1 MSEEQEAH
9 EDRPVVLIVEDEP
22 DLADLYAAWLRG
34 EYTPRVTYGG
44 AEALEALDDDV
55 SVVLLDRR
63 MPDISGDDV
72 LEAIRDRGIDCRV
85 AMVTAVEPDFDIVA
99 MGFDDYLVKPVSK
112 NVLTTTVD
120 SMHLRSSYDAGVQRL
135 FSLASKKAL
144 LESEKSQ
151 STLAESAEYAELK
164 AELDDLRADL
174 NETVRELGERDE
186 FVSVY
191 RDLERDLGDGADVP
205 VLTDE
210 PDDAAESDDSN
221 DAAESDDD
229 TST

>member
-1 MSEEQEAH
+1 
-9 EDRPVVLIVEDEP
+9 
-22 DLADLYAAWLRG
+22 
-34 EYTPRVTYGG
+34 
-44 AEALEALDDDV
+44 
-55 SVVLLDRR
+55 
-63 MPDISGDDV
+63 
-72 LEAIRDRGIDCRV
+72 
-85 AMVTAVEPDFDIVA
+85 
-99 MGFDDYLVKPVSK
+99 
-112 NVLTTTVD
+112 
-120 SMHLRSSYDAGVQRL
+120 MHLRSSYDAGVQRL

-151 STLAESAEYAELK
+151 STLAESAEYADLK
-164 AELDDLRADL
+164 TELDDLRADL
-174 NETVRELGERDE
+174 DETVRELGERDE

-205 VLTDE
+205 VLTDD